1 MSISRVS
8 AARVLATP
16 LQEIAD
22 AAADELRRPVVLDDR
37 WGRLLAHS
45 AHGDGVDAVRLAT
58 IRKQALEPAVLAW
71 IAAHGVATA
80 QHAVRVPPNP
90 ALAMD
95 ARVCAPIHCG
105 ERVLGHVWLIDRGE
119 SLTDAQ
125 LRRLEQLAGEA
136 GVALQRDLLARHA
149 RRSRMQGLVRD
160 LLSDDRRDRR
170 AAVWELVDLE
180 LVEHDG
186 ATVVLVA
193 APQAPGGALDG
204 AGLRHAL
211 DAAVDAVRR
220 RLGMGAV
227 LQLVRPDHV
236 ALVASHAES
245 GLRGHGVAQ
254 LAAHVGGA
262 VAAVLHAPADAVR
275 VAIGGDVER
284 LGEAHASYR
293 QALHAA
299 RIAGLAKDRFGAV
312 VSWSELG
319 VYRLVAELS
328 LEQLDPAVLHPG
340 LPALL
345 ATRETRVL
353 AHTLECY
360 LDNAGDASVTAAAL
374 CVHRTTLHHR
384 LRRLEELGGI
394 DVADGEQRLTL
405 HLGLKLAHLRPK
417 T

>member
-1 MSISRVS
+1 MSP
-8 AARVLATP
+8 ARVLVAP

-58 IRKQALEPAVLAW
+58 IRKQVLEPAVLAW
-71 IAAHGVATA
+71 IDAHGVASA
-80 QHAVRVPPNP
+80 RHAVRVPPNP

-95 ARVCAPIHCG
+95 ARVCAPIRCG
-105 ERVLGHVWLIDRGE
+105 GRLLGHVWLIDRGE

-136 GVALQRDLLARHA
+136 GVALHRDLLARHA
-149 RRSRMQGLVRD
+149 RRSRTQELVRD
-160 LLSDDRRDRR
+160 LLADDRRDRH
-170 AAVWELVDLE
+170 AAAWELVELE

-186 ATVVLVA
+186 PSVVLVVV
-193 APQAPGGALDG
+193 PQAPDGALDG
-204 AGLRHAL
+204 AVL
-211 DAAVDAVRR
+211 DAAVDRVCR

-227 LQLVRPDHV
+227 LQLVRPGHV
-236 ALVASHAES
+236 ALVVSRAEP
-245 GLRGHGVAQ
+245 GLRGRAAAQ

-262 VAAVLHAPADAVR
+262 VAAVLNAPADAIR

-299 RIAGLAKDRFGAV
+299 RIAGLAQGRFGAV

-328 LEQLDPAVLHPG
+328 LEQLDPAVLHSG

-345 ATRETRVL
+345 ASRETQVL

-360 LDNAGDASVTAAAL
+360 LDNAGDASATAAAL
-374 CVHRTTLHHR
+374 RVHRTTLHHR

-405 HLGLKLAHLRPK
+405 HLGLKLARLRPR